1 MIRRGLNLFQ
11 VFGMRYRI
19 LFFYILVIIS
29 TRENVYLPLEI
40 FIHYS
45 FDRAENTADSDANK
59 EQDLDDRADMHES
72 NPIPL
77 STGTVKKH
85 MGVDGTLARNDN
97 QISSSSPGFANTMT
111 KLNSSP
117 SRKAFSVQDKVY
129 VLWLI
134 SIIFMLKQIYIHT
147 SWLYGFPFVPHLIS
161 SAPLI
166 VVL

>member
-1 MIRRGLNLFQ
+1 LQ
-11 VFGMRYRI
+11 
-19 LFFYILVIIS
+19 
-29 TRENVYLPLEI
+29 
-40 FIHYS
+40 
-45 FDRAENTADSDANK
+45 
-59 EQDLDDRADMHES
+59 ES

-77 STGTVKKH
+77 PTGTVKKH

-134 SIIFMLKQIYIHT
+134 SIIFMLKQTYIHT